1 MIQKLREKVGFSGKL
16 TPHVLRHSFA
26 SELVRNGVS
35 LPTVKDLLG
44 HLQLS
49 STQIYTHSSEDEKRA
64 GVLTLVGEADG
75 AR

>member
-1 MIQKLREKVGFSGKL
+1 MLQRLREKVGFSSKV

-44 HLQLS
+44 HVKLS
-49 STQIYTHSSEDEKRA
+49 STQIYTHSSEQEKRT
-64 GVLTLVGEADG
+64 GVLTLVGGSDA
-75 AR
+75 